1 MPHGRAWKILKQ
13 HDFEEKV
20 IPLYFRHAKLASF
33 MRQVNGW
40 GFRRA
45 PAGPDQNAYHH
56 EMFLRGYPQ
65 LCAKM
70 RRPLHK
76 VRPQASSNSD
86 RSTQPNFNDA
96 TIFHPLDDKSED
108 VVTNSALPKPSAA
121 LPQPSSPS
129 SHRNPSNPSI
139 NHNPNATTTTANA
152 TATAETVKGRGKKS
166 IATQNTSKNTKRED
180 RDESNS
186 DLCASDGDDDASDE
200 ETSDDDY
207 SDD

>member
-1 MPHGRAWKILKQ
+1 LADEENKEYIAWLPHGRAWKILKQ

-70 RRPLHK
+70 RRPMHK
-76 VRPQASSNSD
+76 VRSQAPSNSEQPP
-86 RSTQPNFNDA
+86 QPNFHDS
-96 TIFHPLDDKSED
+96 TVFHPLDEKVENGITSSSTTTRLE
-108 VVTNSALPKPSAA
+108 TA
-121 LPQPSSPS
+121 LPQPSSDRKPPK
-129 SHRNPSNPSI
+129 PSNK
-139 NHNPNATTTTANA
+139 HKA
-152 TATAETVKGRGKKS
+152 TATSETVKGKRKKLVD
-166 IATQNTSKNTKRED
+166 TQSASKITQDDRE
-180 RDESNS
+180 ESNS
-186 DLCASDGDDDASDE
+186 DLCASDGDDDASDDG
-200 ETSDDDY
+200 TSDDEY
-207 SDD
+207 